1 MFPLGTGYGM
11 ESTAGCRRPAGSYAE
26 PKTIQGLDVGAASVP
41 QPRPPPGERTR
52 KLLDPGAVGAPR
64 EERLLGLGE
73 KAKGR
78 LLAGSR

>member
-1 MFPLGTGYGM
+1 MQEARQEAMQNQRLY
-11 ESTAGCRRPAGSYAE
+11 R
-26 PKTIQGLDVGAASVP
+26 GLDVGTASVP